1 MRIVIPLQPVTKK
14 NSQRI
19 VVVRGRPMVLPSKK
33 YTEYQKACALF
44 MPKMEKP
51 IDFGVNVKALFYNET
66 HRRRDLVNDLESVLD
81 VLVHYSI
88 LADDNYLIVW
98 SMDGS
103 RELYDKEHPR
113 TEIEITKVGENEWQ
127 T

>member
-44 MPKMEKP
+44 MPRLKEP
-51 IDFGVNVKALFYNET
+51 ISEAVNIKALFYNET

-81 VLVHYSI
+81 VLVHYNI

-113 TEIEITKVGENEWQ
+113 TEIEITKVGENE
-127 T
+127 

>member
-19 VVVRGRPMVLPSKK
+19 VVVRGRPVVLPSKK

-113 TEIEITKVGENEWQ
+113 TEIEITKVGENE
-127 T
+127 